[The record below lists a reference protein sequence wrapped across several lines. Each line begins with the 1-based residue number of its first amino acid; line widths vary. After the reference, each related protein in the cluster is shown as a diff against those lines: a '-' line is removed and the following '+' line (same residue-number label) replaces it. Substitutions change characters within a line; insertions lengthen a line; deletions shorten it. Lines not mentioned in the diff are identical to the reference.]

1 MHPRGTIL
9 LEALLA
15 AGVAAMFMTA
25 IVSMVIVSNQTSDRA
40 GKYEL
45 ASWYAFE
52 GVEALQTMAFA
63 DLSNTETGGITFANA
78 TWSIAGGAQ
87 TLAQSMTRAVHIRD
101 VYRDAS
107 CDIVTNG
114 GTVDLDS
121 KYLVS
126 NVTWTDAR
134 GQAHTVTEETLR
146 TRWDNP
152 QGTCFAAQ
160 QASQVTFSFTNAQ
173 FSGGKQLRQVYMTN
187 TGTTAAVIDKVTF
200 TWNYAT
206 ELDQLFIDTSKV
218 WSESGPGTP
227 TDDVESGTEL
237 NVADFTINAGATV
250 EINKGQ
256 FSGPMTGAT
265 ITISVI
271 YIDGSIYT
279 SPPITP
285 Y

>member
-9 LEALLA
+9 LEALVA

-25 IVSMVIVSNQTSDRA
+25 IVSMVLVSNQTSDRA
-40 GKYEL
+40 GKYET
-45 ASWYAFE
+45 ATWYALE
-52 GVEALQTMAFA
+52 GVEAMRTIAFA
-63 DLSNTETGGITFANA
+63 DLSNTEAGSLTFASSQ
-78 TWSIAGGAQ
+78 WSVVNGAES
-87 TLAQSMTRAVHIRD
+87 LENGMTRTLMVRD
-101 VYRDAS
+101 VERDAS
-107 CDIVTNG
+107 CDIVESG
-114 GTVDLDS
+114 GTVDPDS
-121 KYLVS
+121 KYLLSDVS
-126 NVTWTDAR
+126 WTDAR
-134 GQAHTVTEETLR
+134 GQTRTVTQETLR
-146 TRWDNP
+146 TRWNDP
-152 QGTCFAAQ
+152 QGPCFAAQ
-160 QASQVTFSFTNAQ
+160 QASQVPFSFTNAQ

-187 TGTTAAVIDKVTF
+187 TGTSSVIIDKVIF
-200 TWNYAT
+200 TWDYAT

-227 TDDVESGTEL
+227 TDDVTTGTEID
-237 NVADFTINAGATV
+237 VQDFTINAGATV

-265 ITISVI
+265 MTISVI